1 MTKKIAKPAN
11 PLIYRTAAEF
21 ACTFYEAGRSSGMT
35 SKHKDAKRFAAEYM
49 ERFIPLAIKHL
60 LEMLKPTSN
69 ITEHM
74 RQEIHAALTD
84 PINDPD
90 LMEAKVN
97 TDFNMEMLLEKK
109 KFDKH
114 KILTP
119 IQTKKSVI
127 HA

>member
-21 ACTFYEAGRSSGMT
+21 ACVFYEAGRSSGMT

-49 ERFIPLAIKHL
+49 ERFIPLAVKHL
-60 LEMLKPTSN
+60 IEMLKPTSN

-74 RQEIHAALTD
+74 RAEIHSALTD

-90 LMEAKVN
+90 LMETKVSP
-97 TDFNMEMLLEKK
+97 DFNMEMILEKK
-109 KFDKH
+109 KFDKQ

-119 IQTKKSVI
+119 IQSKKTVLHI
-127 HA
+127 

>member
-1 MTKKIAKPAN
+1 MTKKIVKPAN
-11 PLIYRTAAEF
+11 PLIYRTAAEL
-21 ACTFYEAGRSSGMT
+21 ACTSYEAGRSSGMT

-90 LMEAKVN
+90 LMETKVN
-97 TDFNMEMLLEKK
+97 PDFNMEMLLEKK
-109 KFDKH
+109 KFDKQ
-114 KILTP
+114 KILNP
-119 IQTKKSVI
+119 VETKKTVI
-127 HA
+127 HI

>member
-21 ACTFYEAGRSSGMT
+21 ATVYYEAGRSSGMT

-69 ITEHM
+69 VTEHM

-97 TDFNMEMLLEKK
+97 PDFNMEMLLEKK
-109 KFDKH
+109 KFEKQ

-119 IQTKKSVI
+119 VQSKKTVLHI
-127 HA
+127 

>member
-1 MTKKIAKPAN
+1 MTKITKPIN
-11 PLIYRTAAEF
+11 PLIWKVAGEF
-21 ACTFYEAGRSSGMT
+21 AATIYEAGRSSGMT
-35 SKHKDAKRFAAEYM
+35 SVHKNARSYAKANIEKFV
-49 ERFIPLAIKHL
+49 PLAIKHL

-90 LMEAKVN
+90 LMETKVN

-109 KFDKH
+109 KFDKQ

-119 IQTKKSVI
+119 IQTKKTVLHI
-127 HA
+127 